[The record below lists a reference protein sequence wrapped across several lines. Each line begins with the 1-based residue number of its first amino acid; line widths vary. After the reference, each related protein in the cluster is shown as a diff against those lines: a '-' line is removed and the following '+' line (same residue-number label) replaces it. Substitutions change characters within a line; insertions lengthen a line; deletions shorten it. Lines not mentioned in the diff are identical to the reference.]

1 MKKIL
6 VFLAMILFSLNS
18 FAQLDIVNRYDYP
31 YYQYHTTYVDKVTFY
46 SSESGRVYLTF
57 ATDFYSKTF
66 DVTSF
71 SEQVAITLSDVQDI
85 IDTNG
90 GRVYVT
96 LIGYKEV
103 FALNALSFRRTAQY
117 VYVYNTYGT
126 RYMYNFYRP
135 YIGYMRPYRHHYHRP
150 IGGYHHTPHHK
161 PHPAPH
167 KPSHRSAHHPEHQPA
182 HHPEHRPA
190 DKPHSQP
197 SHVSPT
203 HGPSN
208 RPGSNGH
215 SMHQSSRPSGSGVS
229 RSAGPARSS
238 GMSHSSPSHSS
249 SSRSAGPS
257 RSGGGSSSHRR

>member
-71 SEQVAITLSDVQDI
+71 SEQVAVALSDVQDI

-90 GRVYVT
+90 GRVYVV
-96 LIGYKEV
+96 LVGYKEV

-117 VYVYNTYGT
+117 VYIYNRFGT
-126 RYMYNFYRP
+126 RYLYDFYRP
-135 YIGYMRPYRHHYHRP
+135 YVGYMRPYRHHYHHHG
-150 IGGYHHTPHHK
+150 IGGYHHVPHHK
-161 PHPAPH
+161 PQPAPH
-167 KPSHRSAHHPEHQPA
+167 KPMHRPDHKPNHQPA
-182 HHPEHRPA
+182 HSPEHRPT
-190 DKPHSQP
+190 DRPHSQP

-208 RPGSNGH
+208 VPRSNNH
-215 SMHQSSRPSGSGVS
+215 SMHQSSRPSSS
-229 RSAGPARSS
+229 SMRSS
-238 GMSHSSPSHSS
+238 GMSHSSHSS

-257 RSGGGSSSHRR
+257 RSGGSSSHRR